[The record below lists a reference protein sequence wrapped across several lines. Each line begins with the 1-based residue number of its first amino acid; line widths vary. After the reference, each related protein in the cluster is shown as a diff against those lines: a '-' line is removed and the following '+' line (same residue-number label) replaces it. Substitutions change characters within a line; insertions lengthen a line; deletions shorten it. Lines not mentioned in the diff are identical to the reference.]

1 MKPLLKNILVTS
13 VAASA
18 FAFPAL
24 AQQSTFDNQTAAT
37 DAVDAIEDAVAD
49 DYARSDRDAFG
60 NQSRAL
66 GWYGSVSA
74 TGTATAG
81 NSDTANIGIGSR
93 FGTYDGT
100 NGHDFRLSYTYSEE
114 DGEATASKGIF
125 GYDYTR
131 DINQNLF
138 GYGKLSAIFDDDST
152 YERDVFV
159 GAGLGYRVQET
170 NDASWTLQAGPG
182 YRLAETSAGE
192 EIEEFAASVGSKAAF
207 RLSETAF
214 LTNDTDI
221 IWSETDTLLTNDLGV
236 NVRVSDALALRTS
249 LLTTI
254 HSEPDAGDK
263 NTDHSL
269 GVSLVYSFQ

>member
-1 MKPLLKNILVTS
+1 MKPLLTNILVTS

-24 AQQSTFDNQTAAT
+24 AQQTTFANQTAAD
-37 DAVDAIEDAVAD
+37 DAVEAIEDAVAD
-49 DYARSDRDAFG
+49 DYARSDREAFG
-60 NQSRAL
+60 NQSRTL

-93 FGTYDGT
+93 FGNYDGT

-114 DGEATASKGIF
+114 DGDATANKGVF

-138 GYGKLSAIFDDDST
+138 GYGKLSAIFDENST
-152 YERDVFV
+152 YESDIFV
-159 GAGLGYRVQET
+159 GAGLGYRIQET
-170 NDASWTLQAGPG
+170 KDASWTIQAGPG
-182 YRLAETSAGE
+182 YRVAETAAGVE
-192 EIEEFAASVGSKAAF
+192 VEEFAASVGSKAAF
-207 RLSETAF
+207 RLSDTAF

-221 IWSETDTLLTNDLGV
+221 IWSEADTLLTNDLGV

-254 HSEPDAGDK
+254 HSEPEAGDK

-269 GVSLVYSFQ
+269 GVSLVYSFK